1 MSLESTRDTLAAY
14 LEALLARGPYG
25 RYLADDVTFTVMGTE
40 LEVRGRDAVEQFIRA
55 FHEQAFDAQPEL
67 KRTLV
72 GDDLA
77 AVEADFVGT
86 HTGEFLG
93 IPATGRAVHVPYA
106 VVYDFRD
113 GRISAL
119 RGYIPM
125 DALLRQI
132 GPVGAEQTASV

>member
-1 MSLESTRDTLAAY
+1 MSLESTRETLTAY
-14 LEALLARGPYG
+14 LKALVSRGPYG
-25 RYLADDVTFTVMGTE
+25 QYLTDDVTFTLMGTE
-40 LEVRGRDAVEQFIRA
+40 LEVRGRAAVEQFIRA

-67 KRTLV
+67 KRTLI

-93 IPATGRAVHVPYA
+93 VPATGRAVSVPYA
-106 VVYDFRD
+106 VVYDLKD
-113 GRISAL
+113 GEITAL

-132 GPVGAEQTASV
+132 GSVTAEQTTSV